1 MRSALGAAAII
12 LFAVAALNLGAP
24 ASAQTA
30 SFATD
35 IENGY
40 PNRLTF
46 HLSATAG
53 GEIVDVSL
61 RYSVTGA
68 GASALAKPDALSPGA
83 RISTAVQITTGGN
96 DHIPVGNEFVYFWEL
111 TLDDGS
117 QLVSETN
124 TFFYLPPGRVW
135 SRVENE
141 FMHIHYYGDRETL
154 ARDYLAA
161 AAATYERI
169 GRRLL
174 RTELEVVPVNVVL
187 FGSEAEMQEGRPS
200 RGETYDGA
208 TFTCG
213 SQLGN
218 TLFMIAASCG
228 TGDIADTLRH
238 EFTHILTKAAGEGA
252 LTKLP
257 AWLDEGTAVY
267 SQTVPGSGYTDSF
280 DAAVTVDRLID
291 FIEIAAQNS
300 NPVEVGIFYG
310 QSYEMVRFLIGIG
323 GDAQFAELFAT
334 IKAGNRFDNALE
346 IVYGFD
352 LDGFEEA
359 FRQANGLSSSATEP
373 EPQPTTPPQRE
384 QPDPATPVPTN
395 PPEQIA
401 PPSRGG
407 NAGDNGLSGVAVG
420 TIGGA
425 VVLALLALLAY
436 LVSMMLAN
444 REPQT
449 AGAPQS
455 AGRSAE
461 AAAPPSEAPE
471 AEQDEWGPR

>member
-1 MRSALGAAAII
+1 M
-12 LFAVAALNLGAP
+12 
-24 ASAQTA
+24 
-30 SFATD
+30 
-35 IENGY
+35 
-40 PNRLTF
+40 
-46 HLSATAG
+46 
-53 GEIVDVSL
+53 
-61 RYSVTGA
+61 
-68 GASALAKPDALSPGA
+68 
-83 RISTAVQITTGGN
+83 
-96 DHIPVGNEFVYFWEL
+96 
-111 TLDDGS
+111 
-117 QLVSETN
+117 SETN

-384 QPDPATPVPTN
+384 QPDPATPVPTK
-395 PPEQIA
+395 PTRADRA
-401 PPSRGG
+401 PPPQAATLVTTASAVSPSARSV
-407 NAGDNGLSGVAVG
+407 ARSSSLCSLCCLSGFDDA
-420 TIGGA
+420 
-425 VVLALLALLAY
+425 
-436 LVSMMLAN
+436 
-444 REPQT
+444 REPRAPD